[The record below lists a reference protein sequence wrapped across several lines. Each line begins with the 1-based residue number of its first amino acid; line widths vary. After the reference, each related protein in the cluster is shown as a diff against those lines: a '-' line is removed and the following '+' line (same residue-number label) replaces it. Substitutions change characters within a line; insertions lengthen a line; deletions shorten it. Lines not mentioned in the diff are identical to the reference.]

1 MKTEIPF
8 SFLRDVKN
16 AEVSSFADRQKINKL
31 LREKGVPINVGGL
44 DILISLW
51 TLPPSFC
58 HFEGLFE
65 DMITLPKI
73 NSAFNQS
80 LDKVDTQKRLLES
93 RLGYLVRHKMV
104 KINDKKRYRMTKQGR
119 EIMEKARLAIT

>member
-1 MKTEIPF
+1 MKAEIPF
-8 SFLRDVKN
+8 SFLRDIRN
-16 AEVSSFADRQKINKL
+16 ADVLVDADSQNINRL
-31 LREKGVPINVGGL
+31 LRQKGVPINIGGL

-51 TLPPSFC
+51 TLPPSSC

-65 DMITLPKI
+65 DMITLPKV
-73 NSAFNQS
+73 NPAFNQS
-80 LDKVDTQKRLLES
+80 LDKVDTQKRHLES
-93 RLGYLVRHKMV
+93 RLEYLIRHKMV